1 MICTLQLQVPIFKIK
16 IESQFPPFLY
26 PMQKKQGRESSEVI
40 WFSAWDKERGGGLR
54 FNFNYRLT
62 HVII

>member
-1 MICTLQLQVPIFKIK
+1 MICTLQLQVPIFIK
-16 IESQFPPFLY
+16 LKLNLNAPPFFI
-26 PMQKKQGRESSEVI
+26 PCRKQGRESSEVI
-40 WFSAWDKERGGGLR
+40 LFSAWDKERGESR